1 MGADMLVVLLPW
13 VVATAATPVCA
24 RLAQRRGWV
33 DRPGERKA
41 HAAPIPYLGGV
52 AVFAAVVLG
61 IAAAWPWVHG
71 RLDARELGSL
81 GALAACMLALGI
93 YDDLRDLRAPL
104 KLAGQIAIGVA
115 TWLVGF
121 QIGKVELPLGWAIA
135 GGPIISL
142 FMTVGWIVV
151 MTNAFNLI
159 DGMDGLASGL
169 AIITALTL
177 FLLATGQNELG
188 AAFVALAMAGA
199 LAGFLRFNLPPARIF
214 LGDAG
219 AMSIGY
225 TLAVLSILGFQKSS
239 TAMVVAV
246 PLLIAGIPVL
256 DTTLAVVRR
265 LRGAVREHG
274 PRRVRPADLGRAQ
287 LRGDRGHIHHLLLRT
302 GFSPTRALFAL
313 YAASATLAGVAY
325 MMEEADAT
333 LRWGAVVVVGAIGC
347 VAQPML
353 ERRLERRERGL
364 AAAAETARPDPR

>member
-1 MGADMLVVLLPW
+1 MKADLLVALLPW
-13 VVATAATPVCA
+13 AVATAATPVCA
-24 RLAQRRGWV
+24 RIALRRGWV

-52 AVFAAVVLG
+52 AVFAAVALG
-61 IAAAWPWVHG
+61 IAAAYPWVPG
-71 RLDARELGSL
+71 RLDPHELGSL
-81 GALAACMLALGI
+81 AVLSACMLALGI

-115 TWLVGF
+115 TWMVGF

-135 GGPIISL
+135 GGPLVSL
-142 FMTVGWIVV
+142 PLPVGWIVV
-151 MTNAFNLI
+151 LTNAFNLI

-188 AAFVALAMAGA
+188 AAFVALALAGA

-225 TLAVLSILGFQKSS
+225 TLAVLSIMGFQKSS

-256 DTTLAVVRR
+256 DTGLAIVRR
-265 LRGAVREHG
+265 LRGAVRERG
-274 PRRVRPADLGRAQ
+274 PRGMRPGDLGRA
-287 LRGDRGHIHHLLLRT
+287 LIRGDRGHIHHLLLRT

-313 YAASATLAGVAY
+313 YGASALLALVACLI
-325 MMEEADAT
+325 EEADAT
-333 LRWGAVVVVGAIGC
+333 LRWGAVVLVGVVAC
-347 VAQPML
+347 AAQPML
-353 ERRLERRERGL
+353 ERQLERRERGL
-364 AAAAETARPDPR
+364 

>member
-1 MGADMLVVLLPW
+1 MGADMLVVVLPW
-13 VVATAATPVCA
+13 VVATAATPACA
-24 RLAQRRGWV
+24 RLALRRGWV
-33 DRPGERKA
+33 DRPGERKV

-52 AVFAAVVLG
+52 AVFGAVVLG
-61 IAAAWPWVHG
+61 IAAAWPWVQG
-71 RLDARELGSL
+71 RLDGRELGSL

-104 KLAGQIAIGVA
+104 KLLGQVAIGIA
-115 TWLVGF
+115 TWVVGF

-135 GGPIISL
+135 GGPVLSL
-142 FMTVGWIVV
+142 LMTVGWVVV

-188 AAFVALAMAGA
+188 AAFVALALAGA

-256 DTTLAVVRR
+256 DTALAVVRR

-274 PRRVRPADLGRAQ
+274 PRHLRPADVGRA
-287 LRGDRGHIHHLLLRT
+287 LMRGDRGHLHHLLLRT
-302 GFSPTRALFAL
+302 GLTPTRALFAL
-313 YAASATLAGVAY
+313 YAASATLAGVACL
-325 MMEEADAT
+325 MEEADAT
-333 LRWGAVVVVGAIGC
+333 LRWSAVIAVGAIGC

-353 ERRLERRERGL
+353 ERRLERRER
-364 AAAAETARPDPR
+364 APASVPESARPGPR